1 MKFILL
7 AAIALSSGLSVSA
20 SLILLCY
27 KLCCRKKPSWQRC
40 PVNAKEEYIGYIPIN
55 PIPAP
60 PPYIDPIQPEV
71 VFEEDSP
78 LTRTPSSK
86 LSTII
91 ENSPAEKP
99 KPPSPPPLPPPPRP
113 RRLNPL
119 IRLKTEQD
127 LEVSRR
133 YEEGKVAELEMWIFF
148 RNNVLEMTIRKID
161 KIHSSIN
168 KKEAYVRVKNPR
180 ERKMSVPM
188 LRYSNDFQALLGSHN
203 FKFNMTEEQLRTMV
217 FRFYLWSVDTHSR
230 QKEFGEFALDFKEV
244 FEKRDLSI
252 GFTEKYDFLVYDTK
266 PQERDPSIRLKL
278 KYHYKSGKMIVSILE
293 IRDLDKSPS
302 AVIPASI
309 YVKVLFVNNQTG
321 KQMEYKTKHVKGQ
334 NPQFHTTFN
343 HKIQLTD
350 LEETTMY
357 VQIKARTVHT
367 DTLSVLEFSSD
378 ATGRLGEHWTQMIQ
392 GIAGGYGVEM
402 THRISQEKRRPQ
414 KFVRRMTTTTLF

>member
-7 AAIALSSGLSVSA
+7 AVIALSSGLSVSA

-27 KLCCRKKPSWQRC
+27 KLCCRRKPSWQVGS
-40 PVNAKEEYIGYIPIN
+40 PVNAEFDYIPIN

-60 PPYIDPIQPEV
+60 QSYIDPIQPEV

-78 LTRTPSSK
+78 PTPSVK
-86 LSTII
+86 LPTII
-91 ENSPAEKP
+91 EKIPTEKP
-99 KPPSPPPLPPPPRP
+99 IPPPPQPLPPPPRP
-113 RRLNPL
+113 RRPNPL

-127 LEVSRR
+127 LEVSKR

-217 FRFYLWSVDTHSR
+217 FRFYLWSVDAHSR
-230 QKEFGEFALDFKEV
+230 QKEFGEFALDFEEV
-244 FEKRDLSI
+244 FQKRDLSI
-252 GFTEKYDFLVYDTK
+252 GFTEKYDFLLYDTK

-302 AVIPASI
+302 AVIPAAI
-309 YVKVLFVNNQTG
+309 YVKVLFVNNQTR

-392 GIAGGYGVEM
+392 GITGGYGVEM